1 MRTRRL
7 YTLSLLLAT
16 ALSFLSCGED
26 RTYEYL
32 EKTAENQW
40 IFSKMSEE
48 YLWADGL
55 KSPERNEFFAT
66 PSKFFTSLLAKGD
79 KTSFFSDSTATTS
92 YGMKFALMR
101 DPLGEKM
108 SRYFALVLFVEP
120 GSPAASAGLE
130 RGMWISSINGKA
142 LTASSGKQLTQ
153 GESLNI
159 ETQNIEFDDVESK
172 YVWSAGK
179 AFTLQPSTAITD
191 RALLLDTVYNV
202 RSNKVGYI
210 LCNNLNGSALAGEFQ
225 TVALD
230 FLAENVT
237 DIVLDMRYCN
247 GGSIENA
254 AEIAAIF
261 VPASLTGT
269 PFATLNGKEEEVY
282 GYPAPL
288 ANLSDKKLYIITGND
303 TRGMAELFIASVNA
317 SRGMYEVLTI
327 GERTA
332 GSNLMTREFESP
344 FSFSINPAV
353 AVMASSNGA
362 ELTAEGIT
370 PDYPLDELE
379 EVEHIY
385 PLGNEREYILRNVE
399 YLIINGTM
407 PQ

>member
-16 ALSFLSCGED
+16 ALSLLSCGED

-40 IFSKMSEE
+40 IFSKMREE

-79 KTSFFSDSTATTS
+79 KTSFFSDTTATTS

-108 SRYFALVLFVEP
+108 SRYFALVLFIEP

-153 GESLNI
+153 GEALNV
-159 ETQNIEFDDVESK
+159 ETQDIEFDDVESK

-210 LCNNLNGSALAGEFQ
+210 LCNNLNGSALADEFQ

-261 VPASLTGT
+261 VPASLTET

-288 ANLSDKKLYIITGND
+288 TNLSDKKLYIIIGND

-353 AVMASSNGA
+353 AIMASSNGA

>member
-16 ALSFLSCGED
+16 ALSLLSCGED

-79 KTSFFSDSTATTS
+79 KTSFFSDTTATTS

-153 GESLNI
+153 GEALNV
-159 ETQNIEFDDVESK
+159 ETQDIEFDDVESK

-210 LCNNLNGSALAGEFQ
+210 LCNNLNGSALADEFQ

-261 VPASLTGT
+261 VPASLTET

-288 ANLSDKKLYIITGND
+288 TNLSDKKLYIIIGND

-332 GSNLMTREFESP
+332 GSNLITREFESP

>member
-1 MRTRRL
+1 MKTRRL
-7 YTLSLLLAT
+7 YTLSLLFAT
-16 ALSFLSCGED
+16 TLSFLSCGED

-55 KSPERNEFFAT
+55 KSPERNEFFST

-79 KTSFFSDSTATTS
+79 KTSFFSDTTATTS

-101 DPLGEKM
+101 DPLAEKM

-142 LTASSGKQLTQ
+142 LTASSGKQLTE
-153 GESLNI
+153 GEALNV
-159 ETQNIEFDDVESK
+159 ETQDIEFDDVESK
-172 YVWSAGK
+172 YMWSAGK

-191 RALLLDTVYNV
+191 RALLLDTIYNV
-202 RSNKVGYI
+202 RSNKIGYI
-210 LCNNLNGSALAGEFQ
+210 LCNNLNGTALAEELQ
-225 TVALD
+225 AVALD
-230 FLAENVT
+230 FLAGNVT

-261 VPASLTGT
+261 VPTSLTGT

-288 ANLSDKKLYIITGND
+288 TNLSDKKLYIITGND

-353 AVMASSNGA
+353 AVMASSNGV

-379 EVEHIY
+379 ETEHIY

-399 YLIINGTM
+399 YLIVNGTM